1 LWIEN
6 RKNNKMS
13 MSSRVRHIHLVG
25 IGGSGMSGIAEVLL
39 TQGFVVSGSDAKA
52 SPVTQ
57 HLIDLGAQVAI
68 GHNADLVSAA
78 DVVVASTAIPKD
90 NPELQAA
97 RKARIPV
104 IPRAE
109 MLAEMMRGKFGIAVA
124 GTHGKTTTT
133 SLVASVL
140 GEAGLDPTYVI
151 GGRLN
156 KTGTHAS
163 LGSSDYLV
171 AEADE
176 SDASFLYLKPMMAIV
191 TNVDADHMETYGGSF
206 EKLTATFSEFLH
218 HLPFYGLAIV
228 CIDDAGIQGL
238 LPHITRPILSYG
250 FSEQADIRATDIECL
265 GLRSRFTVI
274 APHQSP
280 FSVTLNIPGEH
291 NVRNALAT
299 IAVALE
305 LDVDIAAIQRALAA
319 FGGVGRRF
327 QVYPDRQILGQSLTL
342 VDDYGHHP
350 TELAA
355 VLRTARAAFGQQRLV
370 AVFQPHRYT
379 RTRDLLDDFA
389 QSLMMADVVVLLPV
403 YSAGEAAISG
413 ADSKSV
419 AQAMRLRGFNQV
431 VLADS
436 LDGATKLLPSML
448 QGNDVLL
455 TMGAG
460 DIGALSKR
468 WRESV

>member
-1 LWIEN
+1 
-6 RKNNKMS
+6 MS
-13 MSSRVRHIHLVG
+13 MSQRVRRIHLVG

-52 SPVTQ
+52 SAVTA
-57 HLIDLGAQVAI
+57 HLSALGAQVSI
-68 GHNADLVSAA
+68 GHDASLVQDA
-78 DVVVASTAIPKD
+78 DVVVASTAIAKD
-90 NPELQAA
+90 NPELVAA
-97 RKARIPV
+97 RAARVPV

-140 GEAGLDPTYVI
+140 AEAGLDPTYVI

-156 KTGTHAS
+156 KTGTHAC
-163 LGSSDYLV
+163 LGASDYLV

-176 SDASFLYLKPMMAIV
+176 SDASFLYLKPMMSIV
-191 TNVDADHMETYGGSF
+191 TNIDADHMETYGGSF
-206 EKLTATFSEFLH
+206 EVLTDTFSQFLH

-228 CIDDAGIQGL
+228 CIDDAGVQGL
-238 LPHITRPILSYG
+238 LPRITRPIVRYGLSEG
-250 FSEQADIRATDIECL
+250 ADIRATNIQHH
-265 GLRSRFTVI
+265 GLRSTFAVQAYQQ
-274 APHQSP
+274 AP
-280 FSVTLNIPGEH
+280 FDVTLNIPGEH

-305 LDVDIAAIQRALAA
+305 LGVTIDAIQRALAQ
-319 FGGVGRRF
+319 FHGVGRRF
-327 QVYPDRQILGQSLTL
+327 DVYANRSLFDKQVTL

-355 VLRTARAAFGQQRLV
+355 VLRTARTAFAHQRLV
-370 AVFQPHRYT
+370 SVFQPHRYT

-389 QSLMMADVVVLLPV
+389 AALMLADVVVLLPV
-403 YSAGEAAISG
+403 YSAGESPIAG
-413 ADSKSV
+413 ADSKAI
-419 AQAMRLRGFNQV
+419 AQAMRLRGFQSV
-431 VLADS
+431 VVADS
-436 LDGATKLLPSML
+436 MAQLNSVAKGLLL
-448 QGNDVLL
+448 EGDVVL

-460 DIGALSKR
+460 DIGQLSKQ
-468 WRESV
+468 WREET

>member
-1 LWIEN
+1 
-6 RKNNKMS
+6 MS
-13 MSSRVRHIHLVG
+13 MSQRVRRIHLVG

-52 SPVTQ
+52 SAVTA
-57 HLIDLGAQVAI
+57 HLSALGAQVSI
-68 GHNADLVSAA
+68 GHDASLVQDA
-78 DVVVASTAIPKD
+78 DVVVASTAIAKD
-90 NPELQAA
+90 NPELVAA
-97 RKARIPV
+97 RAARVPV

-140 GEAGLDPTYVI
+140 AEAGLDPTYVI

-156 KTGTHAS
+156 KTGTHAC
-163 LGSSDYLV
+163 LGASDYLV

-176 SDASFLYLKPMMAIV
+176 SDASFLYLKPMMSIV
-191 TNVDADHMETYGGSF
+191 TNIDADHMETYGGSF
-206 EKLTATFSEFLH
+206 EVLTDTFSQFLH

-228 CIDDAGIQGL
+228 CIDDAGVQGL
-238 LPHITRPILSYG
+238 LPRITRPIVRYGLSEG
-250 FSEQADIRATDIECL
+250 ADIRAINIQHQ
-265 GLRSRFTVI
+265 GLRSTFAVQAYQQ
-274 APHQSP
+274 AP
-280 FSVTLNIPGEH
+280 FDVTLNIPGEH

-305 LDVDIAAIQRALAA
+305 LGVAIDAIQRALAQ
-319 FGGVGRRF
+319 FHGVGRRF
-327 QVYPDRQILGQSLTL
+327 DVYANRSLFDKQVTL

-355 VLRTARAAFGQQRLV
+355 VLRTARTAFAQQRLV
-370 AVFQPHRYT
+370 SVFQPHRYT

-389 QSLMMADVVVLLPV
+389 AALMLADVVVLLPV
-403 YSAGEAAISG
+403 YSAGESPIAG
-413 ADSKSV
+413 ADSKAI
-419 AQAMRLRGFNQV
+419 AQAMRLRGFQSV
-431 VLADS
+431 VVADS
-436 LDGATKLLPSML
+436 MAQLNSVAKGLLL
-448 QGNDVLL
+448 AGDVVL

-460 DIGALSKR
+460 DIGQLSKQ
-468 WRESV
+468 WREEA

>member
-1 LWIEN
+1 
-6 RKNNKMS
+6 MS
-13 MSSRVRHIHLVG
+13 MSRRVRHIHMVG

-52 SPVTQ
+52 SAVTT
-57 HLIDLGAQVAI
+57 HLTKIGAQITI
-68 GHNADLVSAA
+68 GHHADLVASA
-78 DVVVASTAIPKD
+78 DVVVASTAIAKE
-90 NPELQAA
+90 NPELVAA
-97 RKARIPV
+97 RAARVPV

-140 GEAGLDPTYVI
+140 AEAGLDPTYVI

-156 KTGTHAS
+156 RTGTHAC
-163 LGSSDYLV
+163 LGASDYLV

-176 SDASFLYLKPMMAIV
+176 SDASFLYLKPMMSIV

-228 CIDDAGIQGL
+228 CIDDQGVQGL
-238 LPHITRPILSYG
+238 LSNITRPVLSYG
-250 FSEQADIRATDIECL
+250 LSVCADIRAINVQHQ
-265 GLRSRFTVI
+265 GLRSQFTVL
-274 APHQSP
+274 AKGHEA
-280 FSVTLNIPGEH
+280 FDVTLNIPGEH

-299 IAVALE
+299 IGVALE
-305 LDVDIAAIQRALAA
+305 LGIDVAAIQRALAS
-319 FGGVGRRF
+319 FHGVGRRF
-327 QVYPDRQILGQSLTL
+327 DVYPARALFGKTLTL

-350 TELAA
+350 TELTA
-355 VLRTARAAFGQQRLV
+355 VLKTARTAFPGKRLIS
-370 AVFQPHRYT
+370 VFQPHRYT

-389 QSLMMADVVVLLPV
+389 VALMLADVVVLLPI
-403 YSAGEAAISG
+403 YSAGESPIAG
-413 ADSKSV
+413 ADSKAI
-419 AQAMRLRGFNQV
+419 AQAMRLRGFNRV
-431 VLADS
+431 VLS
-436 LDGATKLLPSML
+436 ESML
-448 QGNDVLL
+448 TLDTVMSGIVQDDDVVL

-460 DIGALSKR
+460 DIGQLSKQ
-468 WRESV
+468 WREVSK

>member
-1 LWIEN
+1 
-6 RKNNKMS
+6 MS
-13 MSSRVRHIHLVG
+13 MSSRVRHIHMVG

-52 SPVTQ
+52 SAVTD
-57 HLIDLGAQVAI
+57 HLEQLGARIAI
-68 GHNADLVSAA
+68 GHNADLVSDA

-97 RKARIPV
+97 RRARVPV

-140 GEAGLDPTYVI
+140 AEAGLDPTYVI

-163 LGSSDYLV
+163 LGDSDYLV

-206 EKLTATFSEFLH
+206 DKLTATFSEFLH

-238 LPHITRPILSYG
+238 LPHITRPILTYG
-250 FSEQADIRATDIECL
+250 FCEQADIRAIDIECL
-265 GLRSRFTVI
+265 GLRSRFTVVTRDH
-274 APHQSP
+274 AP
-280 FSVTLNIPGEH
+280 FSITLNIPGEH

-305 LDVDIAAIQRALAA
+305 LDVDIAAITRALAV

-327 QVYPDRQILGQSLTL
+327 QVYTDVPLFEKNLTL

-350 TELAA
+350 TELSA
-355 VLRTARAAFGQQRLV
+355 VLRTARAAFVEQRLV

-389 QSLMMADVVVLLPV
+389 QALMMADVVVLLPV
-403 YSAGEAAISG
+403 YSAGEAHIAG
-413 ADSKSV
+413 ADSKSIV
-419 AQAMRLRGFNQV
+419 QAMRLRGFNGV
-431 VLADS
+431 ILADNLAS
-436 LDGATKLLPSML
+436 LSQLMPGVL
-448 QGNDVLL
+448 QDNDVLL

-460 DIGALSKR
+460 DIGHLSKQ
-468 WRESV
+468 WREGATE